1 MARICKSINAG
12 SRLEVAS
19 NWEER
24 EWGVT
29 ANAHWGF
36 FWGGGKNVLELG
48 SSDGYTIQWIYFL
61 KKIHWIIHFKWM
73 NFMACEFIA
82 QLEIIS

>member
-48 SSDGYTIQWIYFL
+48 SSDGYTIQWIYL
-61 KKIHWIIHFKWM
+61 KKKYTELFTLNEWILWHV
-73 NFMACEFIA
+73 N
-82 QLEIIS
+82 L